1 MLELLKS
8 KLKKSFLILNVY
20 SAVSKFELSIRIL
33 REIEATFENTSENQS
48 GLVYRKNLGGYKSRD
63 EVKDQSNFFKLLGK
77 LFFYSNY

>member
-48 GLVYRKNLGGYKSRD
+48 GLVYRKNLGGTNLVTK
-63 EVKDQSNFFKLLGK
+63 
-77 LFFYSNY
+77 